1 MRRTKEWVFFWEK
14 AERNQGEV
22 ERLERERER
31 EREEGGGGAE
41 L

>member
-31 EREEGGGGAE
+31 MGRGGGAE